1 MNVNKTIKILC
12 TFNHGQNTCKEIKF
26 TPRGREVF
34 YLILKGKTSTE
45 IAELLN
51 MSKSGVR
58 RHKEKMLL
66 DNDCKTII
74 ELISKCYANNSL
86 NTNQD
91 D

>member
-34 YLILKGKTSTE
+34 HLILKGKTSTE

-66 DNDCKTII
+66 QNNCTSIL
-74 ELISKCYANNSL
+74 ELVSKYNRLIYKN
-86 NTNQD
+86 
-91 D
+91 